1 MNLTAVNQS
10 DVCQEHACPERSK
23 HATAIRALQVH
34 NSTQSSKNRV
44 SDKSERK
51 AAIQLGILVI
61 VFLLCLLPYY
71 ICSLVSSYDNADRF
85 YVRQVAVII
94 FYLNSTFNSIIYAL
108 FYPWFQKSLNCMFFS
123 LDAAGLGKS
132 QHVKCIKGTTSVSVH
147 TVALIAV
154 DRFLALSSP
163 FVYSE
168 KISPTVICIATIF
181 NWLFSL
187 FYNFTLLFV
196 NGNFTDVT
204 CPGICIAIIDG
215 VSSFIDLIIVFLMPC
230 TLIIILYTHVF
241 VIAKKHATAIRALQ
255 VHNSTQSSK
264 NRVSDKSER
273 KAAILL
279 GILVVVFLLCL
290 LPYYICSL
298 VIPYS
303 DDDLFH
309 IRDVTV
315 MVFFL
320 NSTINPII
328 YALFYPWFQKSLKL
342 IFTFKVFNK
351 DSSLMNVL

>member
-1 MNLTAVNQS
+1 MNLTAMNQT
-10 DVCQEHACPERSK
+10 DVCQEYSCPERSVSLSVYVILYAAAAAVSLLTVFGNLLVIISVSHFK
-23 HATAIRALQVH
+23 QLHTPANILILSLA
-34 NSTQSSKNRV
+34 V
-44 SDKSERK
+44 SD
-51 AAIQLGILVI
+51 LLVGLFVMPLHLSWVIESCWISGPVMCSVLKI
-61 VFLLCLLPYY
+61 V
-71 ICSLVSSYDNADRF
+71 
-85 YVRQVAVII
+85 
-94 FYLNSTFNSIIYAL
+94 
-108 FYPWFQKSLNCMFFS
+108 NCQ
-123 LDAAGLGKS
+123 A
-132 QHVKCIKGTTSVSVH
+132 TSVSVH

-163 FVYSE
+163 FLYSE
-168 KISPTVICIATIF
+168 KISPTVICIATLF

-187 FYNFTLLFV
+187 LYNFTFLFV

-204 CPGICIAIIDG
+204 CPGICIGIID
-215 VSSFIDLIIVFLMPC
+215 VISSFIDLIVVFLIPC

-241 VIAKKHATAIRALQ
+241 VIAKRHATAIRALQ
-255 VHNSTQSSK
+255 IHNRTESSK

-279 GILVVVFLLCL
+279 GILVIVFLLCL
-290 LPYYICSL
+290 LPYYICTL

-309 IRDVTV
+309 VRDVTV
-315 MVFFL
+315 TIFFL

>member
-1 MNLTAVNQS
+1 MNLTAGNQTY
-10 DVCQEHACPERSK
+10 VCQEYSCPERSVSFSVYVILYVAAAAVSLLTVCGNLLVIISVSHFK
-23 HATAIRALQVH
+23 QLHTPANILILSLA
-34 NSTQSSKNRV
+34 V
-44 SDKSERK
+44 SDLLVGVFVMPVYLSWLIESCWTSG
-51 AAIQLGILVI
+51 AVMCSILKFV
-61 VFLLCLLPYY
+61 
-71 ICSLVSSYDNADRF
+71 N
-85 YVRQVAVII
+85 
-94 FYLNSTFNSIIYAL
+94 
-108 FYPWFQKSLNCMFFS
+108 FQ
-123 LDAAGLGKS
+123 A
-132 QHVKCIKGTTSVSVH
+132 TSVSVH

-168 KISPTVICIATIF
+168 KISPTVICIATLF

-187 FYNFTLLFV
+187 FYNFILLFV

-204 CPGICIAIIDG
+204 CPGVCVSSVDG
-215 VSSFIDLIIVFLMPC
+215 VSSLIDLLIVFLIPC
-230 TLIIILYTHVF
+230 TLIILLYIRVF

-279 GILVVVFLLCL
+279 GILVFVFLLCL

-303 DDDLFH
+303 NNDLFYV
-309 IRDVTV
+309 RDVAV
-315 MVFFL
+315 IFFFL

>member
-1 MNLTAVNQS
+1 MNLTAMNQS
-10 DVCQEHACPERSK
+10 DVCQEFSCPERSVSLSVYVILYVAAAAVSLLTVCGNLLVIISVSHFK
-23 HATAIRALQVH
+23 QLHTPANILVLSLA
-34 NSTQSSKNRV
+34 V
-44 SDKSERK
+44 SD
-51 AAIQLGILVI
+51 LLVGVFVMPLHLSWVIEACWTSGPVMCSALKI
-61 VFLLCLLPYY
+61 V
-71 ICSLVSSYDNADRF
+71 N
-85 YVRQVAVII
+85 
-94 FYLNSTFNSIIYAL
+94 
-108 FYPWFQKSLNCMFFS
+108 FQ
-123 LDAAGLGKS
+123 A
-132 QHVKCIKGTTSVSVH
+132 TSVSVH

-163 FVYSE
+163 FFYSE
-168 KISPTVICIATIF
+168 KISPTVICIMTLF

-187 FYNFTLLFV
+187 IYNFTLLFV

-215 VSSFIDLIIVFLMPC
+215 ISSFIDLIVVFLMPC
-230 TLIIILYTHVF
+230 TLIILLYTHVF
-241 VIAKKHATAIRALQ
+241 IIAKRHVTAIRALQ
-255 VHNSTQSSK
+255 VHNSTGASK

-279 GILVVVFLLCL
+279 GILVIVFLLCL

-303 DDDLFH
+303 GDDLFDV
-309 IRDVTV
+309 RDVV
-315 MVFFL
+315 VIVFFL

-342 IFTFKVFNK
+342 IFTFQVFNK